1 MSKDEEVREQRE
13 HLGKVVGWAEKIE
26 DELHELIWHHKM
38 PVFFRPGANGVAMI
52 GLTSDLPQR
61 GRSGYRD
68 LKALDEKFE
77 SQFLSYCVN
86 VKQGRPTPEKMLQSF
101 LIRTATRGSVER
113 WMTPLND
120 ASERTDAPVKLRFAV
135 DEVPLK
141 HNGKKIVC
149 DLLAVCEIPGG
160 HVPVVIELKSDRQM
174 RRLVEQVTEYAALV
188 DRHADLYA
196 LLFGV
201 ILHEEFTFVGPCEKW
216 IVWPRAGTER
226 DPRED
231 EFAAEG
237 IRVVGYEQD
246 GLEFRFRVGG
256 RPSLSSHDT

>member
-38 PVFFRPGANGVAMI
+38 PVFFRPGASGVAMV

-68 LKALDEKFE
+68 LKALSEKFE
-77 SQFLSYCVN
+77 SHFLAYCVQPD
-86 VKQGRPTPEKMLQSF
+86 QGRPTPEKMLQSY
-101 LIRTATRGSVER
+101 LIRGAIRGSVER
-113 WMTPLND
+113 WMTPLNE
-120 ASERTDAPVKLRFAV
+120 ASERTGAPVKLRFAV

-149 DLLAVCEIPGG
+149 DLLAVREIPGG

-174 RRLVEQVTEYAALV
+174 KRLIDQVTGYAALV
-188 DRHADLYA
+188 DRHADLFA
-196 LLFGV
+196 RLFGV
-201 ILHEEFTFVGPCEKW
+201 ILHEEFTFVGPCENW
-216 IVWPRAGTER
+216 IVWPLAGKDR

-231 EFAAEG
+231 EFAAGG
-237 IRVVGYEQD
+237 IRVVGYEQY
-246 GLEFRFRVGG
+246 GVEFRFRIG
-256 RPSLSSHDT
+256 PAPTK